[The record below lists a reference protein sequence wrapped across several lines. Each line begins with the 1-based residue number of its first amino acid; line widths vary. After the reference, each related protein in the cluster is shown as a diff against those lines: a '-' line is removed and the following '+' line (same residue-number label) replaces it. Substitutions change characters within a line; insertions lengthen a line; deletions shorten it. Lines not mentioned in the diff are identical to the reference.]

1 MTKELWFDSQEGQ
14 ELFLFSKVTTPALEP
29 THPPIQCAPGALSL
43 EIIEPRHQAEHS
55 LLSNANIQNEWNY
68 TSTSMMPYA
77 LMVGVHL
84 HLPLLLSVEIIN
96 HEKCLHGLL
105 IPEASRI
112 YKTEKYHILISPV
125 DYTSHDDALG

>member
-1 MTKELWFDSQEGQ
+1 
-14 ELFLFSKVTTPALEP
+14 
-29 THPPIQCAPGALSL
+29 
-43 EIIEPRHQAEHS
+43 
-55 LLSNANIQNEWNY
+55 
-68 TSTSMMPYA
+68 MPYA